1 MMHDEL
7 IVMLDTR
14 RACYGAKQAA
24 TNLGIS
30 PQYLSDVIAGR
41 RAPGAKIL
49 TALGLRRVVTYEPME
64 AE

>member
-14 RACYGAKQAA
+14 RADGAKQAA